1 MLGIECDCQ
10 LCLTGVSFSPLM
22 LRPPCLSQAAHTD
35 RTASRLAVL
44 VPSGDTRV
52 FEGKLTDVSALDGFA
67 VIATDPPA
75 TPQGFTLAAS
85 KQHRRAD
92 TLGTFVQKQWAK
104 LPLPASWKL
113 AGDRLCRMTG
123 VSSVVGD
130 RLTYVPVP
138 GFYEFYYL
146 RAGAPDPSAGW
157 RSWVMDLLMTSGW
170 LGHLPVVGAT
180 AASAVVSAVA
190 LGFSFITP
198 PAWWIPA
205 MIGVGAV
212 ATVICAIGE
221 RWAQRYYVAHDPR
234 EVVLDEVA
242 GMAMALAFSG
252 PHPLAVAAAFFAFRF
267 FDILKVGVRWIEK
280 RNLPGGIVWDDLL
293 AGMYAGLLVLAISK
307 LLVG

>member
-1 MLGIECDCQ
+1 MSHP
-10 LCLTGVSFSPLM
+10 SFS
-22 LRPPCLSQAAHTD
+22 SQAARTD

-44 VPSGDTRV
+44 APGGGTRV
-52 FEGKLTDVSALDGFA
+52 FEGELTDVSALDGFA
-67 VIATDPPA
+67 VIASESPTTPP
-75 TPQGFTLAAS
+75 GFKLAAK

-92 TLGTFVQKQWAK
+92 TLGAFVHRQWRK
-104 LPLPASWKL
+104 LPLPPRWQL
-113 AGDRLCRMTG
+113 AANRLCRMTG

-138 GFYEFYYL
+138 GFYEYYYV
-146 RAGAPDPSAGW
+146 RTGAPGPSAGW

-190 LGFSFITP
+190 LGFSFIAP
-198 PAWWIPA
+198 PTWWIPT
-205 MIGVGAV
+205 MIGVASV
-212 ATVICAIGE
+212 ATVICALGE

-242 GMAMALAFSG
+242 GMALALALSG

-280 RNLPGGIVWDDLL
+280 RNLPGGIVWDDVL
-293 AGMYAGLLVLAISK
+293 AGLYAGALVLAVSTWW
-307 LLVG
+307 LR